1 MKYFIIAGEQ
11 SGDLHGSNL
20 IKALH
25 SHDKEAGIFCWGGDM
40 MEEAGAT
47 LLMHYKNTAI
57 MGFTAIIKNLGK
69 FIIKLDFCKMQI
81 SDYSPDAVILIDFP
95 GFNMRIAE
103 YCKKNGFKVLYYIS
117 PKFWA
122 WGEWRVKKV
131 KRYVDRMFIIFPFET
146 EFYARHGIRVKY
158 LGNPLADE
166 VERQLN
172 LLPDKEDIYMICGQA
187 WKPVIAL
194 LAGSRKHEVLSILPQ
209 MVKLA
214 GEFHD
219 YHFVVAGVKNLPDEL
234 YRSIIGD
241 EPVSLLK
248 DKTYSILKVAD
259 AALVASG
266 TATLETALFNVP
278 QVVCYKGDFFSML
291 VAWILIKVKFIS
303 LVNLILKREVI
314 KELVGYSLNRKN
326 LIRELKA
333 ILPGGDKREKIL
345 SDYDAIRFTL
355 GSSGAS
361 DRIAGEMV
369 RVLRYQE

>member
-25 SHDKEAGIFCWGGDM
+25 NHDKEAGIFCWGGDM

-69 FIIKLDFCKMQI
+69 FISNLDLCKRQI

-172 LLPDKEDIYMICGQA
+172 LLPDKEDIYKICGQA
-187 WKPVIAL
+187 GKPVIAL

>member
-1 MKYFIIAGEQ
+1 MRYFIIAGEQ

-25 SHDKEAGIFCWGGDM
+25 SHDKEASVFCWGGEM

-57 MGFTAIIKNLGK
+57 MGFTAIIQNLGK
-69 FIIKLDFCKMQI
+69 FISNLELCKKQI
-81 SDYSPDAVILIDFP
+81 WDYSPDAVILIDFP

-103 YCKKNGFKVLYYIS
+103 YCKRKGFKVLYYIS

-122 WGEWRVKKV
+122 WGEWRVRKV

-146 EFYARHGIRVKY
+146 EFYARHGIRVQY
-158 LGNPLADE
+158 LGNPLVDE
-166 VERQLN
+166 VERQQA
-172 LLPDKEDIYMICGQA
+172 LLPDEEEIYKICGQSG
-187 WKPVIAL
+187 KPVIAL

-234 YRSIIGD
+234 YQSIIGD
-241 EPVSLLK
+241 EPVSLVK
-248 DKTYSILKVAD
+248 DKTYKILKVAD

-291 VAWILIKVKFIS
+291 VAWVLIKVKFIS

>member
-1 MKYFIIAGEQ
+1 
-11 SGDLHGSNL
+11 
-20 IKALH
+20 
-25 SHDKEAGIFCWGGDM
+25 
-40 MEEAGAT
+40 
-47 LLMHYKNTAI
+47 
-57 MGFTAIIKNLGK
+57 
-69 FIIKLDFCKMQI
+69 
-81 SDYSPDAVILIDFP
+81 
-95 GFNMRIAE
+95 
-103 YCKKNGFKVLYYIS
+103 
-117 PKFWA
+117 
-122 WGEWRVKKV
+122 
-131 KRYVDRMFIIFPFET
+131 MFIIFPFET

-172 LLPDKEDIYMICGQA
+172 LLPDKEDIYKICGQA
-187 WKPVIAL
+187 GKPVIAL